1 MSLTNQI
8 HAYSVGTDAFY
19 DESEQFIHK
28 RLLKL
33 YKLRAVNRKYKE
45 KETEYSWGTACI
57 NRVIKKE
64 KEQLE
69 QLLNKRLESTEPRTM
84 NPEVLKDK
92 NVISLFVSSL
102 TRAIGIEHNRL
113 SEDIFVISVYFF
125 QVFHNIVRDGFIYNG
140 EKYIFLTA
148 SAGQI
153 RTKKAVFIKE
163 STFNRIKMR
172 MMCGLTVE
180 EINEAGG
187 TNENKFLAY
196 LALGNSATDVWEDF
210 DIDKSIVVDDFE
222 TEVQSEVDHISIDY
236 TIKREVTGTVIPHM
250 DGCGIM
256 LDKPTRMVRAP
267 WIKGLLVYFPF
278 DKFIQEKCEGKAV
291 VTDIY
296 GQDHD
301 ILTEDIRYIF
311 TKSQFKM
318 YKFYQ
323 SWEDYKQKFKQYH
336 CEACYCNMEEQDIPR
351 ARINYQMLQTLT
363 DMTDEEIATL
373 TKETIEEIEAI
384 GNDFQT
390 SMKLIG
396 ATSYNKNPSYV
407 QEALMI
413 YPELMRDQYSREIL
427 KETKRSL
434 IKQAKSGRL
443 RVNGK
448 YLFLSP
454 DLYAFCEWLFLDDI
468 NPQGLLKD
476 GEVFTTQF
484 GNGDEV
490 ACLRSPH
497 LYREW
502 AIRKNVKNEELNKWF
517 GETKCVYTSCH
528 DLISRYLM
536 FDNDGDKSL
545 VVKDRLL
552 TSIAKRNMKG
562 IVPMSYDLK
571 KAKVGSITPDN
582 IYHSMAK
589 AYTGGN
595 IGVVSNQITKVWNS
609 SNLTKSYED
618 ALKTVKLFTYIN
630 NQVIDFAKTLWKV
643 DPPSEVEEMMK
654 RYTKAKPP
662 YFFIYAKDKTKSQVE
677 PPNNSTMNRICQ
689 SIPNTRVKFAKM
701 CDNFDYRMLMNLDY
715 GFSISE
721 DNQIVERY
729 NYWNRHQYLFNT
741 EAENAKQEDMYM
753 FQQIRKHILAETNE
767 DINVVVNTL
776 VMYLYTIKTN
786 NMKKTLWASFGDIL
800 VENLKK
806 NTASLGK
813 VCEECGDRFISLQS
827 NHRFCSDECCK
838 KARAKR
844 LKQKRKFCTLVQ
856 SEKVTNIE
864 DISQNKQNSID

>member
-45 KETEYSWGTACI
+45 KENECSWGTACI

-69 QLLNKRLESTEPRTM
+69 QLLNKRLENTKPRTM

-102 TRAIGIEHNRL
+102 TRAIGIENNQL
-113 SEDIFVISVYFF
+113 SEDIFVVSVYFF
-125 QVFHNIVRDGFIYNG
+125 QVFHNIVRDGFTYNG

-222 TEVQSEVDHISIDY
+222 TEIQTEVDHISADY
-236 TIKREVTGTVIPHM
+236 SIKREITGTVIPHM

-301 ILTEDIRYIF
+301 ILAEDIQYIF

-427 KETKRSL
+427 KETKKSL

-484 GNGDEV
+484 RNGDEV

-502 AIRKNVKNEELNKWF
+502 AIRQNVRNEELNKWF

-528 DLISRYLM
+528 DLISRILQ
-536 FDNDGDKSL
+536 FDVDGDKSL
-545 VVKDRLL
+545 VIKDKLL
-552 TSIAKRNMKG
+552 TSIAKHNMEG
-562 IVPMSYDLK
+562 ICTLSYDLK
-571 KAKVGSITPDN
+571 KAKVGTISPDN
-582 IYHSMAK
+582 IYHSMTK

-595 IGVVSNQITKVWNS
+595 IGVISNQITKVWNS
-609 SNLTKSYED
+609 SNLTKDYD
-618 ALKTVKLFTYIN
+618 NALKTVKLFTYIN

-643 DPPSEVEEMMK
+643 DPPLEVEEMMK

-753 FQQIRKHILAETNE
+753 FQQIRKHILEETNE

-786 NMKKTLWASFGDIL
+786 NMKKTLWASFGDVL

-813 VCEECGDRFISLQS
+813 VCEECGDRFVSLQS

-838 KARAKR
+838 KAKAKR
-844 LKQKRKFCTLVQ
+844 VKHKRRTVPLVQ
-856 SEKVTNIE
+856 TEKVIKNDEVSQNNE
-864 DISQNKQNSID
+864 DIKC

>member
-45 KETEYSWGTACI
+45 KENECSWGTACI

-102 TRAIGIEHNRL
+102 TRAIGIENNQL
-113 SEDIFVISVYFF
+113 SEDIFVVSVYFF
-125 QVFHNIVRDGFIYNG
+125 QVFHNIVRDGFTYNG

-222 TEVQSEVDHISIDY
+222 TEIQTEVDHISADY
-236 TIKREVTGTVIPHM
+236 SIKREITGTVIPHM

-278 DKFIQEKCEGKAV
+278 DKFIQEKCEGKAI

-301 ILTEDIRYIF
+301 ILAEDIQYIF

-323 SWEDYKQKFKQYH
+323 SWKDYKQKFKQYH

-427 KETKRSL
+427 KETKKSL

-448 YLFLSP
+448 YFFLSP

-484 GNGDEV
+484 RNGDEV

-502 AIRKNVKNEELNKWF
+502 AIRQNVRNEELNKWF

-528 DLISRYLM
+528 DLISRILQ
-536 FDNDGDKSL
+536 FDVDGDKSL
-545 VVKDRLL
+545 VIKDKLL
-552 TSIAKRNMKG
+552 TSIAKHNMEG
-562 IVPMSYDLK
+562 ICTLSYDLK
-571 KAKVGSITPDN
+571 KAKVGTISPDN
-582 IYHSMAK
+582 IYHSMTK

-595 IGVVSNQITKVWNS
+595 IGVISNQITKVWNS
-609 SNLTKSYED
+609 SNLTKDYD
-618 ALKTVKLFTYIN
+618 NALKTVKLFTYIN

-643 DPPSEVEEMMK
+643 DPPLEVEEMMK

-753 FQQIRKHILAETNE
+753 FQQIRKHILEETNE

-786 NMKKTLWASFGDIL
+786 NMKKTLWASFGDVL

-813 VCEECGDRFISLQS
+813 VCEECGDRFVSLQS

-838 KARAKR
+838 KAKAKR
-844 LKQKRKFCTLVQ
+844 VKRKRRLVPLAQ
-856 SEKVTNIE
+856 TEKVIKNDENSQNNE
-864 DISQNKQNSID
+864 DIKC

>member
-45 KETEYSWGTACI
+45 KENECSWGTACI

-102 TRAIGIEHNRL
+102 TRAIGIENNQL
-113 SEDIFVISVYFF
+113 SEDIFVVSVYFF
-125 QVFHNIVRDGFIYNG
+125 QVFHNIVRDGFTYNG

-163 STFNRIKMR
+163 STFNRIKTR

-336 CEACYCNMEEQDIPR
+336 CEACYCNIEEQDIPR

-413 YPELMRDQYSREIL
+413 YPELMRDQYSRDIL
-427 KETKRSL
+427 KETKKSL
-434 IKQAKSGRL
+434 IRQAKSGRL

-502 AIRKNVKNEELNKWF
+502 AIRKNTKNEELNKWF

-545 VVKDRLL
+545 VVKDKLL

-609 SNLTKSYED
+609 LNLTKSYED

-630 NQVIDFAKTLWKV
+630 NQVIK
-643 DPPSEVEEMMK
+643 
-654 RYTKAKPP
+654 
-662 YFFIYAKDKTKSQVE
+662 
-677 PPNNSTMNRICQ
+677 
-689 SIPNTRVKFAKM
+689 
-701 CDNFDYRMLMNLDY
+701 
-715 GFSISE
+715 
-721 DNQIVERY
+721 
-729 NYWNRHQYLFNT
+729 
-741 EAENAKQEDMYM
+741 
-753 FQQIRKHILAETNE
+753 
-767 DINVVVNTL
+767 
-776 VMYLYTIKTN
+776 
-786 NMKKTLWASFGDIL
+786 
-800 VENLKK
+800 
-806 NTASLGK
+806 
-813 VCEECGDRFISLQS
+813 
-827 NHRFCSDECCK
+827 
-838 KARAKR
+838 
-844 LKQKRKFCTLVQ
+844 
-856 SEKVTNIE
+856 
-864 DISQNKQNSID
+864 

>member
-64 KEQLE
+64 KERLE

-102 TRAIGIEHNRL
+102 TRAIGIEHNQL

-222 TEVQSEVDHISIDY
+222 TEIQTEVDHIFADY
-236 TIKREVTGTVIPHM
+236 SIKREVTGTVIPHM

-267 WIKGLLVYFPF
+267 WVKGLLVHFPF
-278 DKFIQEKCEGKAV
+278 DKFIQEKCDGKAT

-301 ILTEDIRYIF
+301 ILAEDIRYIF

-323 SWEDYKQKFKQYH
+323 SWEDYKQKFKQYR
-336 CEACYCNMEEQDIPR
+336 CEVCYCNMEEQDIPR

-373 TKETIEEIEAI
+373 IKETVEEIEAI

-413 YPELMRDQYSREIL
+413 YPELMRDQYSRDIL
-427 KETKRSL
+427 KETKKSL

-454 DLYAFCEWLFLDDI
+454 DLYAFCEWLFLGEV
-468 NPQGLLKD
+468 NPKGLLQD

-484 GNGDEV
+484 SNGDEV

-502 AIRKNVKNEELNKWF
+502 AIRKNVKNEDLNKWF

-528 DLISRYLM
+528 DLISRILQ
-536 FDNDGDKSL
+536 FDVDGDKSL
-545 VVKDRLL
+545 VIKDKLL
-552 TSIAKRNMKG
+552 TSIAKRNMAG
-562 IVPMSYDLK
+562 ICTLSYDLK
-571 KAKVGSITPDN
+571 KAKVGAISPDN
-582 IYHSMAK
+582 IYHSMTK

-595 IGVVSNQITKVWNS
+595 IGVISNQITKVWNS
-609 SNLTKSYED
+609 PNLTKDYED

-630 NQVIDFAKTLWKV
+630 NQVIDYAKTLWKV

-662 YFFIYAKDKTKSQVE
+662 YFFIYAKDKKKSQVE

-689 SIPNTRVKFAKM
+689 SIPNNRVKFVKM

-753 FQQIRKHILAETNE
+753 FQQIRKHILEETNE

-806 NTASLGK
+806 NTEGLGK

-856 SEKVTNIE
+856 SEKVANIE

>member
-45 KETEYSWGTACI
+45 KENECSWGTACI

-64 KEQLE
+64 KERLE
-69 QLLNKRLESTEPRTM
+69 QLLDKRLESTEPRMM

-102 TRAIGIEHNRL
+102 TRAIGVENNQL

-125 QVFHNIVRDGFIYNG
+125 QVFHNIVRDGFTYNG

-153 RTKKAVFIKE
+153 RQKKAVFIKE

-172 MMCGLTVE
+172 MMCGLTAE

-222 TEVQSEVDHISIDY
+222 TEIQTEVDHISADY
-236 TIKREVTGTVIPHM
+236 SIKREITGTVIPHM

-278 DKFIQEKCEGKAV
+278 DKFIQEKCEGKAI

-301 ILTEDIRYIF
+301 ILAEDIQYIF

-427 KETKRSL
+427 KGTKKSL

-484 GNGDEV
+484 RNGDEV

-502 AIRKNVKNEELNKWF
+502 AIRQNVRNEELNKWF

-528 DLISRYLM
+528 DLISRILQ
-536 FDNDGDKSL
+536 FDVDGDKSL
-545 VVKDRLL
+545 VIKDKLL
-552 TSIAKRNMKG
+552 TSIAKHNMEG
-562 IVPMSYDLK
+562 ICTLSYDLK
-571 KAKVGSITPDN
+571 KAKVGTISPDN
-582 IYHSMAK
+582 IYHSMTK

-595 IGVVSNQITKVWNS
+595 IGVISNQITKVWNS
-609 SNLTKSYED
+609 SNLTKDYD
-618 ALKTVKLFTYIN
+618 NALKTVKLFTYIN

-643 DPPSEVEEMMK
+643 DPPLEVEEMMK

-741 EAENAKQEDMYM
+741 EAEDAKQEDMYM
-753 FQQIRKHILAETNE
+753 FQQIRKHILEETNE

-786 NMKKTLWASFGDIL
+786 NMKKTLWASFGDVL

-806 NTASLGK
+806 NVGGNGTK
-813 VCEECGDRFISLQS
+813 VCPMCGCRFKYLQT
-827 NHRFCSDECCK
+827 NYKYCSDECREQA
-838 KARAKR
+838 KALR
-844 LKQKRKFCTLVQ
+844 LKQKRYE
-856 SEKVTNIE
+856 EKH
-864 DISQNKQNSID
+864 KK

>member
-45 KETEYSWGTACI
+45 KENECSWGTACI

-102 TRAIGIEHNRL
+102 TRAIGIEHNQL

-222 TEVQSEVDHISIDY
+222 TEIQTEVDHISADY
-236 TIKREVTGTVIPHM
+236 SIKREVTGTVIPHM

-267 WIKGLLVYFPF
+267 WVKGLLVYFPF
-278 DKFIQEKCEGKAV
+278 DKFIQEKCDGKAI

-301 ILTEDIRYIF
+301 ILAEDIRYIF

-323 SWEDYKQKFKQYH
+323 SWEDYKQKFKQYR

-427 KETKRSL
+427 KETKKSL

-484 GNGDEV
+484 RNGDEV

-502 AIRKNVKNEELNKWF
+502 AIRQNVRNEELNKWF

-528 DLISRYLM
+528 DLISRILQ
-536 FDNDGDKSL
+536 FDVDGDKSL
-545 VVKDRLL
+545 VIKDKLL
-552 TSIAKRNMKG
+552 TSIAKHNMEG
-562 IVPMSYDLK
+562 ICTLSYDLK
-571 KAKVGSITPDN
+571 KAKVGTISPDN
-582 IYHSMAK
+582 IYHSMTK

-595 IGVVSNQITKVWNS
+595 IGVISNQITKVWNS
-609 SNLTKSYED
+609 SNLTKDYD
-618 ALKTVKLFTYIN
+618 NALKTVKLFTYIN

-643 DPPSEVEEMMK
+643 DPPLEVEEMMK

-753 FQQIRKHILAETNE
+753 FQQIRKHILEETNE

-786 NMKKTLWASFGDIL
+786 NMKKTLWASFGDVL

-813 VCEECGDRFISLQS
+813 VCEECGDRFVSLQS

-838 KARAKR
+838 KAKAKR
-844 LKQKRKFCTLVQ
+844 VKHKRRIVPPAQT
-856 SEKVTNIE
+856 EKVIKNDEVSQNNE
-864 DISQNKQNSID
+864 DIKC

>member
-45 KETEYSWGTACI
+45 KENECSWGTACI

-69 QLLNKRLESTEPRTM
+69 QLLNKRLENTEPRTM

-102 TRAIGIEHNRL
+102 TRAIGIENNQL
-113 SEDIFVISVYFF
+113 SEDIFVVSVYFF
-125 QVFHNIVRDGFIYNG
+125 QVFHNIVRDGFTYNG

-222 TEVQSEVDHISIDY
+222 TEIQTEVDHISADY
-236 TIKREVTGTVIPHM
+236 SIKREITGTVIPHM

-301 ILTEDIRYIF
+301 ILAEDIQYIF

-427 KETKRSL
+427 KETKKSL

-484 GNGDEV
+484 RNGDEV

-502 AIRKNVKNEELNKWF
+502 AIRQNVRNEELNKWF

-528 DLISRYLM
+528 DLISRILQ
-536 FDNDGDKSL
+536 FDVDGDKSL
-545 VVKDRLL
+545 VIKDKLL
-552 TSIAKRNMKG
+552 TSIAKHNMEG
-562 IVPMSYDLK
+562 ICTLSYDLK
-571 KAKVGSITPDN
+571 KAKVGTISPDN
-582 IYHSMAK
+582 IYHSMTK

-595 IGVVSNQITKVWNS
+595 IGVISNQITKVWNS
-609 SNLTKSYED
+609 SNLTKDYD
-618 ALKTVKLFTYIN
+618 NALKTVKLFTYIN

-643 DPPSEVEEMMK
+643 DPPLEVEEMMK

-753 FQQIRKHILAETNE
+753 FQQIRKHILEETNE

-786 NMKKTLWASFGDIL
+786 NMKKTLWASFGDVL

-813 VCEECGDRFISLQS
+813 VCEECGDRFVSLQS

-838 KARAKR
+838 KAKAKR
-844 LKQKRKFCTLVQ
+844 VKHKRRTVPLVQ
-856 SEKVTNIE
+856 TEKVIKNDEVSQNNE
-864 DISQNKQNSID
+864 DIKC

>member
-45 KETEYSWGTACI
+45 KENECSWGTACI

-102 TRAIGIEHNRL
+102 TRAIGIENNQL
-113 SEDIFVISVYFF
+113 SEDIFVVSVYFF
-125 QVFHNIVRDGFIYNG
+125 QVFHNIVRDGFTYNG

-256 LDKPTRMVRAP
+256 LDKSTRMVRAP

-390 SMKLIG
+390 SMRLIG

-413 YPELMRDQYSREIL
+413 YPELMRDQYSRDIL
-427 KETKRSL
+427 KETKKSL

-545 VVKDRLL
+545 VVKDKLL

-689 SIPNTRVKFAKM
+689 SIPTTRVKFAKM

-753 FQQIRKHILAETNE
+753 FQQIRKHILEETNE

-786 NMKKTLWASFGDIL
+786 NMKKTLWASFGDVL

-813 VCEECGDRFISLQS
+813 VCEECGDRFVSLQS

-838 KARAKR
+838 KAKAKR
-844 LKQKRKFCTLVQ
+844 VKHKRRTVPPART
-856 SEKVTNIE
+856 EKVIKNDE
-864 DISQNKQNSID
+864 ISQNNEDIKS

>member
-45 KETEYSWGTACI
+45 KENECSWGTACI

-69 QLLNKRLESTEPRTM
+69 QLLSKRLESTEPRTM

-102 TRAIGIEHNRL
+102 TRAIGIENNQL
-113 SEDIFVISVYFF
+113 SEDIFVVSVYFF
-125 QVFHNIVRDGFIYNG
+125 QVFHNIVRDGFTYNG

-222 TEVQSEVDHISIDY
+222 TEIQTEVDHISADY
-236 TIKREVTGTVIPHM
+236 NIKREITGTVIPHM

-301 ILTEDIRYIF
+301 ILAEDIQYIF

-427 KETKRSL
+427 KETKKSL

-484 GNGDEV
+484 RNGDEV

-502 AIRKNVKNEELNKWF
+502 AIRQNVRNEELNKWF

-528 DLISRYLM
+528 DLISRILQ
-536 FDNDGDKSL
+536 FDVDGDKSL
-545 VVKDRLL
+545 VIKDKLL
-552 TSIAKRNMKG
+552 TSIAKHNMEG
-562 IVPMSYDLK
+562 ICTLSYDLK
-571 KAKVGSITPDN
+571 KAKVGTISPDN
-582 IYHSMAK
+582 IYHSMTK

-595 IGVVSNQITKVWNS
+595 IGVISNQITKVWNS
-609 SNLTKSYED
+609 SNLTKDYD
-618 ALKTVKLFTYIN
+618 NALKTVKLFTYIN

-643 DPPSEVEEMMK
+643 DPPLEVEEMMK

-753 FQQIRKHILAETNE
+753 FQQIRKHILEETNE

-786 NMKKTLWASFGDIL
+786 NMKKTLWASFGDVL

-806 NTASLGK
+806 NTLSLGK
-813 VCEECGDRFISLQS
+813 VCEECGDRFVSLQS

-838 KARAKR
+838 KAKAKR
-844 LKQKRKFCTLVQ
+844 VKHKRRIVPPAQT
-856 SEKVTNIE
+856 EKVIKNDEVSQNNE
-864 DISQNKQNSID
+864 DIKC

>member
-45 KETEYSWGTACI
+45 KENECSWGTACI

-102 TRAIGIEHNRL
+102 TRAIGIENNQL
-113 SEDIFVISVYFF
+113 SEDIFVVSVYFF
-125 QVFHNIVRDGFIYNG
+125 QVFHNIVRDGFAYNG

-222 TEVQSEVDHISIDY
+222 TEIQTEVDHISADY
-236 TIKREVTGTVIPHM
+236 SIKREITGTVIPHM

-278 DKFIQEKCEGKAV
+278 DKFIQEKCEGKAI

-301 ILTEDIRYIF
+301 ILAEDIQYIF

-427 KETKRSL
+427 KETKKSL

-484 GNGDEV
+484 RNGDEV

-502 AIRKNVKNEELNKWF
+502 AIRQNVRNEELNKWF

-528 DLISRYLM
+528 DLISRILQ
-536 FDNDGDKSL
+536 FDVDGDKSL
-545 VVKDRLL
+545 VIKDKLL
-552 TSIAKRNMKG
+552 TSIAKHNMEG
-562 IVPMSYDLK
+562 ICTLSYDLK
-571 KAKVGSITPDN
+571 KAKVGTISPDN
-582 IYHSMAK
+582 IYHSMTK

-595 IGVVSNQITKVWNS
+595 IGVISNQITKVWNS
-609 SNLTKSYED
+609 SNLTKDYD
-618 ALKTVKLFTYIN
+618 NALKTVKLFTYIN

-643 DPPSEVEEMMK
+643 DPPLEVEEMMK

-753 FQQIRKHILAETNE
+753 FQQIRKHILEETNE

-786 NMKKTLWASFGDIL
+786 NMKKTLWASFGDVL

-806 NTASLGK
+806 NVGGNGTK
-813 VCEECGDRFISLQS
+813 VCPMCGCRFKYLQT
-827 NHRFCSDECCK
+827 NYKYCSDECREQA
-838 KARAKR
+838 KALR
-844 LKQKRKFCTLVQ
+844 LKQKRYE
-856 SEKVTNIE
+856 EKH
-864 DISQNKQNSID
+864 KK

>member
-45 KETEYSWGTACI
+45 KENECSWGTACI

-102 TRAIGIEHNRL
+102 TRAIGIENNQL
-113 SEDIFVISVYFF
+113 SEDIFVVSVYFF
-125 QVFHNIVRDGFIYNG
+125 QVFHNIVRDGFTYNG

-222 TEVQSEVDHISIDY
+222 TEIQTEVDHISADY
-236 TIKREVTGTVIPHM
+236 SIKREITGTVIPHM

-301 ILTEDIRYIF
+301 ILAEDIQYIF

-413 YPELMRDQYSREIL
+413 YPELMRDQYSRDIL
-427 KETKRSL
+427 KETKKSL
-434 IKQAKSGRL
+434 IRQAKSGRL

-454 DLYAFCEWLFLDDI
+454 DLYAFCEWLFLDDM

-502 AIRKNVKNEELNKWF
+502 AIRKNAKNEELNKWF

-609 SNLTKSYED
+609 LNLTKSYED

-630 NQVIDFAKTLWKV
+630 NQVIK
-643 DPPSEVEEMMK
+643 
-654 RYTKAKPP
+654 
-662 YFFIYAKDKTKSQVE
+662 
-677 PPNNSTMNRICQ
+677 
-689 SIPNTRVKFAKM
+689 
-701 CDNFDYRMLMNLDY
+701 
-715 GFSISE
+715 
-721 DNQIVERY
+721 
-729 NYWNRHQYLFNT
+729 
-741 EAENAKQEDMYM
+741 
-753 FQQIRKHILAETNE
+753 
-767 DINVVVNTL
+767 
-776 VMYLYTIKTN
+776 
-786 NMKKTLWASFGDIL
+786 
-800 VENLKK
+800 
-806 NTASLGK
+806 
-813 VCEECGDRFISLQS
+813 
-827 NHRFCSDECCK
+827 
-838 KARAKR
+838 
-844 LKQKRKFCTLVQ
+844 
-856 SEKVTNIE
+856 
-864 DISQNKQNSID
+864 

>member
-45 KETEYSWGTACI
+45 KENECSWGTACI

-102 TRAIGIEHNRL
+102 TRAIGIENNQL
-113 SEDIFVISVYFF
+113 SEDIFVVSVYFF
-125 QVFHNIVRDGFIYNG
+125 QVFHNIVRDGFTYNG

-222 TEVQSEVDHISIDY
+222 TEIQTEVDHISADY
-236 TIKREVTGTVIPHM
+236 SIKREITGTVIPHM

-301 ILTEDIRYIF
+301 ILAEDIQYIF

-427 KETKRSL
+427 KETKKSL

-484 GNGDEV
+484 RNGDEV

-502 AIRKNVKNEELNKWF
+502 AIRQNVRNEELNKWF

-528 DLISRYLM
+528 DLISRILQ
-536 FDNDGDKSL
+536 FDVDGDKSL
-545 VVKDRLL
+545 VIKDKLL
-552 TSIAKRNMKG
+552 TSIAKHNMEG
-562 IVPMSYDLK
+562 ICTLSYDLK
-571 KAKVGSITPDN
+571 KAKVGTISPDN
-582 IYHSMAK
+582 IYHSMTK

-595 IGVVSNQITKVWNS
+595 IGVISNQITKVWNS
-609 SNLTKSYED
+609 SNLTKDYD
-618 ALKTVKLFTYIN
+618 NALKTVKLFTYIN

-643 DPPSEVEEMMK
+643 DPPLEVEEMMK

-753 FQQIRKHILAETNE
+753 FQQIRKHILEETNE

-786 NMKKTLWASFGDIL
+786 NMKKTLWASFGDVL

-806 NTASLGK
+806 NTSSLGK
-813 VCEECGDRFISLQS
+813 VCEECGDRFVSLQS

-838 KARAKR
+838 KAKAKR
-844 LKQKRKFCTLVQ
+844 VKYKRRIVPLAQT
-856 SEKVTNIE
+856 EKVIKNDEVSQNNE
-864 DISQNKQNSID
+864 DIKC

>member
-8 HAYSVGTDAFY
+8 HVYSVGTDAFY

-102 TRAIGIEHNRL
+102 TRAIGIERNQL

-153 RTKKAVFIKE
+153 RQKKAVFIKE

-222 TEVQSEVDHISIDY
+222 TEIQTEVDHISADY
-236 TIKREVTGTVIPHM
+236 SIKREVTGTVIPHM

-256 LDKPTRMVRAP
+256 LNKPTRMVRAP
-267 WIKGLLVYFPF
+267 WVKGLLVYFPF
-278 DKFIQEKCEGKAV
+278 DKFIQEKCGGKAI

-301 ILTEDIRYIF
+301 ILAEDIRYIF

-323 SWEDYKQKFKQYH
+323 SWEDYKQKFKQYS
-336 CEACYCNMEEQDIPR
+336 CEVCYCNMEEQDIPR

-373 TKETIEEIEAI
+373 TKETVEEIEAI

-413 YPELMRDQYSREIL
+413 YPELMRDQYSRDIL
-427 KETKRSL
+427 KETKKSL

-454 DLYAFCEWLFLDDI
+454 DLYAFCEWLFLDEA
-468 NPQGLLKD
+468 NPKGLLQD

-484 GNGDEV
+484 SNGDEV

-502 AIRKNVKNEELNKWF
+502 AIRKNVKNEDLNKWF

-528 DLISRYLM
+528 DLISRILQ
-536 FDNDGDKSL
+536 FDVDGDKSL
-545 VVKDRLL
+545 VIKDKLL
-552 TSIAKRNMKG
+552 TSIAKRNMEG
-562 IVPMSYDLK
+562 ICTLSYDLK
-571 KAKVGSITPDN
+571 KAKVGAISPDN
-582 IYHSMAK
+582 IYHSMTK

-595 IGVVSNQITKVWNS
+595 IGVISNQITKVWNS
-609 SNLTKSYED
+609 SNLTKDYD
-618 ALKTVKLFTYIN
+618 NALKTVKLFTYIN
-630 NQVIDFAKTLWKV
+630 NQVIK
-643 DPPSEVEEMMK
+643 
-654 RYTKAKPP
+654 
-662 YFFIYAKDKTKSQVE
+662 
-677 PPNNSTMNRICQ
+677 
-689 SIPNTRVKFAKM
+689 
-701 CDNFDYRMLMNLDY
+701 
-715 GFSISE
+715 
-721 DNQIVERY
+721 
-729 NYWNRHQYLFNT
+729 
-741 EAENAKQEDMYM
+741 
-753 FQQIRKHILAETNE
+753 
-767 DINVVVNTL
+767 
-776 VMYLYTIKTN
+776 
-786 NMKKTLWASFGDIL
+786 
-800 VENLKK
+800 
-806 NTASLGK
+806 
-813 VCEECGDRFISLQS
+813 
-827 NHRFCSDECCK
+827 
-838 KARAKR
+838 
-844 LKQKRKFCTLVQ
+844 
-856 SEKVTNIE
+856 
-864 DISQNKQNSID
+864 

>member
-45 KETEYSWGTACI
+45 KENECSWGTACI

-102 TRAIGIEHNRL
+102 TRAIGIENNQL
-113 SEDIFVISVYFF
+113 SEDIFVVSVYFF
-125 QVFHNIVRDGFIYNG
+125 QVFHNIVRDGFTYNG

-256 LDKPTRMVRAP
+256 LDKSTRMVRAP

-363 DMTDEEIATL
+363 DMTDEEIAIL

-413 YPELMRDQYSREIL
+413 YPELMRDQYSRDIL
-427 KETKRSL
+427 KETKKSL

-545 VVKDRLL
+545 VVKDKLL
-552 TSIAKRNMKG
+552 TSIAKRNMKD

-589 AYTGGN
+589 AYTGSN

-630 NQVIDFAKTLWKV
+630 NQVIK
-643 DPPSEVEEMMK
+643 
-654 RYTKAKPP
+654 
-662 YFFIYAKDKTKSQVE
+662 
-677 PPNNSTMNRICQ
+677 
-689 SIPNTRVKFAKM
+689 
-701 CDNFDYRMLMNLDY
+701 
-715 GFSISE
+715 
-721 DNQIVERY
+721 
-729 NYWNRHQYLFNT
+729 
-741 EAENAKQEDMYM
+741 
-753 FQQIRKHILAETNE
+753 
-767 DINVVVNTL
+767 
-776 VMYLYTIKTN
+776 
-786 NMKKTLWASFGDIL
+786 
-800 VENLKK
+800 
-806 NTASLGK
+806 
-813 VCEECGDRFISLQS
+813 
-827 NHRFCSDECCK
+827 
-838 KARAKR
+838 
-844 LKQKRKFCTLVQ
+844 
-856 SEKVTNIE
+856 
-864 DISQNKQNSID
+864 

>member
-45 KETEYSWGTACI
+45 KENECSWGTACI

-69 QLLNKRLESTEPRTM
+69 QLLNKRLENTEPRTM

-102 TRAIGIEHNRL
+102 TRAIGIENNQL
-113 SEDIFVISVYFF
+113 SEDIFVVSVYFF
-125 QVFHNIVRDGFIYNG
+125 QVFHNIVRDGFTYNG

-180 EINEAGG
+180 EINKAGG

-196 LALGNSATDVWEDF
+196 LALGNSATDVWKDF

-384 GNDFQT
+384 GNDFQI

-427 KETKRSL
+427 KETKKSL

-484 GNGDEV
+484 GNSDEV

-545 VVKDRLL
+545 VVKDKLL

-571 KAKVGSITPDN
+571 KAKVGNITPDN

-643 DPPSEVEEMMK
+643 DPPFEVEEMMK

-689 SIPNTRVKFAKM
+689 SIPTTRVKFAKM

-753 FQQIRKHILAETNE
+753 FQQIRKHILEETNE

-786 NMKKTLWASFGDIL
+786 NMKKTLWASFGDVL

-813 VCEECGDRFISLQS
+813 VCEECGDRFVSLQS

-838 KARAKR
+838 KAKAKR
-844 LKQKRKFCTLVQ
+844 VKHKRRTVPLVQ
-856 SEKVTNIE
+856 IEKVIKNDEVSQNNE
-864 DISQNKQNSID
+864 DIKC

>member
-102 TRAIGIEHNRL
+102 TRAIGIEHNQL

-236 TIKREVTGTVIPHM
+236 TIERKVAGTVIPHM

-278 DKFIQEKCEGKAV
+278 DKFIQEKCDGKAI

-301 ILTEDIRYIF
+301 ILAEDIRYIF

-323 SWEDYKQKFKQYH
+323 SWEDYKQKFKQYR
-336 CEACYCNMEEQDIPR
+336 CEVCYCNIEEQDIPR

-363 DMTDEEIATL
+363 DMSDEEITVL

-413 YPELMRDQYSREIL
+413 YPELMRDQYSRDIL
-427 KETKRSL
+427 KETKKSL

-454 DLYAFCEWLFLDDI
+454 DLYAFCEWLFLDEA
-468 NPQGLLKD
+468 NPKGLLQD

-484 GNGDEV
+484 SSGDEV
-490 ACLRSPH
+490 VCLRSPH

-502 AIRKNVKNEELNKWF
+502 AIRKNVKNEDLNKWF

-545 VVKDRLL
+545 VVKDKLL
-552 TSIAKRNMKG
+552 TSIAKRNMEG

-571 KAKVGSITPDN
+571 KAKVGSITLDN
-582 IYHSMAK
+582 IYNSMVK

-609 SNLTKSYED
+609 SNLVKSYDD

-662 YFFIYAKDKTKSQVE
+662 YFFIYAKDKKKSQVE

-689 SIPNTRVKFAKM
+689 SIPNTRVKFVKM

-715 GFSISE
+715 GFNISE
-721 DNQIVERY
+721 DNQIVEKY

-753 FQQIRKHILAETNE
+753 FQQIRKHILEETNE

-786 NMKKTLWASFGDIL
+786 SVKKTLWASFGDVL
-800 VENLKK
+800 VDNLKK
-806 NTASLGK
+806 NTEGLGK

-838 KARAKR
+838 KAKAKR
-844 LKQKRKFCTLVQ
+844 VKHKRRIVPPAQT
-856 SEKVTNIE
+856 EKVVENNEFSQKNE
-864 DISQNKQNSID
+864 DIRD

>member
-8 HAYSVGTDAFY
+8 HTYSVGTDAFY

-45 KETEYSWGTACI
+45 KENECSWGTACI

-102 TRAIGIEHNRL
+102 TRAIGIENNQL
-113 SEDIFVISVYFF
+113 SEDIFVVSVYFF
-125 QVFHNIVRDGFIYNG
+125 QVFHNIVRDGFTYNG

-222 TEVQSEVDHISIDY
+222 TEIQTEVDHISADY
-236 TIKREVTGTVIPHM
+236 SIKREITGTVIPHM

-278 DKFIQEKCEGKAV
+278 DKFIQEKCEGKAI

-301 ILTEDIRYIF
+301 ILAEDIQYIF
-311 TKSQFKM
+311 TKRQFKM

-427 KETKRSL
+427 KETKKSL

-484 GNGDEV
+484 RNGDEV

-502 AIRKNVKNEELNKWF
+502 AIRQNVRNEELNKWF

-528 DLISRYLM
+528 DLISRILQ
-536 FDNDGDKSL
+536 FDVDGDKSL
-545 VVKDRLL
+545 VIKDKLL
-552 TSIAKRNMKG
+552 TSIAKHNMEG
-562 IVPMSYDLK
+562 ICTLSYDLK
-571 KAKVGSITPDN
+571 KAKVGTISPDN
-582 IYHSMAK
+582 IYHSMTK

-595 IGVVSNQITKVWNS
+595 IGVISNQITKVWNS
-609 SNLTKSYED
+609 SNLTKDYD
-618 ALKTVKLFTYIN
+618 NALKTVKLFTYIN

-753 FQQIRKHILAETNE
+753 FQQIRKHILEETNE

-786 NMKKTLWASFGDIL
+786 NMKKTLWASFGDVL

-806 NTASLGK
+806 NTVSLGK
-813 VCEECGDRFISLQS
+813 VCEECGDRFVSLQS

-838 KARAKR
+838 KAKAKR
-844 LKQKRKFCTLVQ
+844 VKHKRRTVPPVQ
-856 SEKVTNIE
+856 TEKVIKNDEVSQNNE
-864 DISQNKQNSID
+864 DIKC

>member
-45 KETEYSWGTACI
+45 KENDYSWGTACI

-64 KEQLE
+64 KERLE

-102 TRAIGIEHNRL
+102 TRAIGIEHNQL

-222 TEVQSEVDHISIDY
+222 TEIQTEVDHISADY
-236 TIKREVTGTVIPHM
+236 SIKREVTGTVIPHM

-267 WIKGLLVYFPF
+267 WVKGLLVHFPF
-278 DKFIQEKCEGKAV
+278 DKFIQEKCDGKAT

-301 ILTEDIRYIF
+301 ILAEDIRYIF

-323 SWEDYKQKFKQYH
+323 SWEDYKQKFKQYR
-336 CEACYCNMEEQDIPR
+336 CEVCYCNMEEQDIPR

-373 TKETIEEIEAI
+373 TKETVEEIEAI

-413 YPELMRDQYSREIL
+413 YPELMRDQYSRDIL
-427 KETKRSL
+427 KETKR
-434 IKQAKSGRL
+434 
-443 RVNGK
+443 V
-448 YLFLSP
+448 
-454 DLYAFCEWLFLDDI
+454 
-468 NPQGLLKD
+468 
-476 GEVFTTQF
+476 
-484 GNGDEV
+484 
-490 ACLRSPH
+490 
-497 LYREW
+497 
-502 AIRKNVKNEELNKWF
+502 
-517 GETKCVYTSCH
+517 
-528 DLISRYLM
+528 
-536 FDNDGDKSL
+536 
-545 VVKDRLL
+545 
-552 TSIAKRNMKG
+552 
-562 IVPMSYDLK
+562 
-571 KAKVGSITPDN
+571 
-582 IYHSMAK
+582 
-589 AYTGGN
+589 
-595 IGVVSNQITKVWNS
+595 
-609 SNLTKSYED
+609 
-618 ALKTVKLFTYIN
+618 
-630 NQVIDFAKTLWKV
+630 
-643 DPPSEVEEMMK
+643 
-654 RYTKAKPP
+654 
-662 YFFIYAKDKTKSQVE
+662 
-677 PPNNSTMNRICQ
+677 
-689 SIPNTRVKFAKM
+689 
-701 CDNFDYRMLMNLDY
+701 
-715 GFSISE
+715 
-721 DNQIVERY
+721 
-729 NYWNRHQYLFNT
+729 
-741 EAENAKQEDMYM
+741 
-753 FQQIRKHILAETNE
+753 
-767 DINVVVNTL
+767 
-776 VMYLYTIKTN
+776 
-786 NMKKTLWASFGDIL
+786 
-800 VENLKK
+800 
-806 NTASLGK
+806 
-813 VCEECGDRFISLQS
+813 
-827 NHRFCSDECCK
+827 
-838 KARAKR
+838 
-844 LKQKRKFCTLVQ
+844 
-856 SEKVTNIE
+856 
-864 DISQNKQNSID
+864 

>member
-45 KETEYSWGTACI
+45 KENECSWGTACI

-102 TRAIGIEHNRL
+102 TRAIGIENNQL
-113 SEDIFVISVYFF
+113 SEDIFVVSVYFF
-125 QVFHNIVRDGFIYNG
+125 QVFHNIVRDGFTYNG

-163 STFNRIKMR
+163 STFNRIKTR

-336 CEACYCNMEEQDIPR
+336 CEACYCNIEEQDIPR

-427 KETKRSL
+427 KETKKSL

-468 NPQGLLKD
+468 NPRGLLKD

-545 VVKDRLL
+545 VVKDKLL

-630 NQVIDFAKTLWKV
+630 NQVIK
-643 DPPSEVEEMMK
+643 
-654 RYTKAKPP
+654 
-662 YFFIYAKDKTKSQVE
+662 
-677 PPNNSTMNRICQ
+677 
-689 SIPNTRVKFAKM
+689 
-701 CDNFDYRMLMNLDY
+701 
-715 GFSISE
+715 
-721 DNQIVERY
+721 
-729 NYWNRHQYLFNT
+729 
-741 EAENAKQEDMYM
+741 
-753 FQQIRKHILAETNE
+753 
-767 DINVVVNTL
+767 
-776 VMYLYTIKTN
+776 
-786 NMKKTLWASFGDIL
+786 
-800 VENLKK
+800 
-806 NTASLGK
+806 
-813 VCEECGDRFISLQS
+813 
-827 NHRFCSDECCK
+827 
-838 KARAKR
+838 
-844 LKQKRKFCTLVQ
+844 
-856 SEKVTNIE
+856 
-864 DISQNKQNSID
+864 

>member
-8 HAYSVGTDAFY
+8 YAYSVGTDAFY

-45 KETEYSWGTACI
+45 KENECSWGTACI

-64 KEQLE
+64 KERLE
-69 QLLNKRLESTEPRTM
+69 QLLNKRLESTEPRVM

-102 TRAIGIEHNRL
+102 ARAIGIENNQL
-113 SEDIFVISVYFF
+113 SEDIFVVSVYFF
-125 QVFHNIVRDGFIYNG
+125 QVFHNIVRDGFTYNG

-323 SWEDYKQKFKQYH
+323 SWGDYKQKFKQYH
-336 CEACYCNMEEQDIPR
+336 CEACYCNIEEQDIPR

-427 KETKRSL
+427 KETKKSL

-468 NPQGLLKD
+468 NPRGLLKD

-545 VVKDRLL
+545 VVKDKLL

-630 NQVIDFAKTLWKV
+630 NQVIK
-643 DPPSEVEEMMK
+643 
-654 RYTKAKPP
+654 
-662 YFFIYAKDKTKSQVE
+662 
-677 PPNNSTMNRICQ
+677 
-689 SIPNTRVKFAKM
+689 
-701 CDNFDYRMLMNLDY
+701 
-715 GFSISE
+715 
-721 DNQIVERY
+721 
-729 NYWNRHQYLFNT
+729 
-741 EAENAKQEDMYM
+741 
-753 FQQIRKHILAETNE
+753 
-767 DINVVVNTL
+767 
-776 VMYLYTIKTN
+776 
-786 NMKKTLWASFGDIL
+786 
-800 VENLKK
+800 
-806 NTASLGK
+806 
-813 VCEECGDRFISLQS
+813 
-827 NHRFCSDECCK
+827 
-838 KARAKR
+838 
-844 LKQKRKFCTLVQ
+844 
-856 SEKVTNIE
+856 
-864 DISQNKQNSID
+864 

>member
-33 YKLRAVNRKYKE
+33 YKLRAVNCKYKE
-45 KETEYSWGTACI
+45 KENECSWGTACI

-102 TRAIGIEHNRL
+102 TRAIGIENNQL
-113 SEDIFVISVYFF
+113 SEDVFVVSVYFF
-125 QVFHNIVRDGFIYNG
+125 QVFHNIVRDGFTYNG

-236 TIKREVTGTVIPHM
+236 TIERKITGTVIPHM

-278 DKFIQEKCEGKAV
+278 DKFIREKCDGKAI

-396 ATSYNKNPSYV
+396 ATLYNKNPSYV

-413 YPELMRDQYSREIL
+413 YPELMRDQYSRDIL
-427 KETKRSL
+427 KETKKSL

-454 DLYAFCEWLFLDDI
+454 DLYAFCEWLFLDEV
-468 NPQGLLKD
+468 NPKGLLQD

-484 GNGDEV
+484 SNGDEV

-502 AIRKNVKNEELNKWF
+502 AIRKNVKNQDLNKWF

-689 SIPNTRVKFAKM
+689 SIPTTRVKFAKM

-753 FQQIRKHILAETNE
+753 FQQIRKHILEETNE

-813 VCEECGDRFISLQS
+813 VCEECGDRFVSLQS
-827 NHRFCSDECCK
+827 NHRFCSNECCK
-838 KARAKR
+838 KAKAKR
-844 LKQKRKFCTLVQ
+844 VKHKRRIVPPVQ
-856 SEKVTNIE
+856 IEKVAENNVFSQNNE
-864 DISQNKQNSID
+864 DIKD

>member
-45 KETEYSWGTACI
+45 KENECSWGTACI

-69 QLLNKRLESTEPRTM
+69 QLLNKRLENTEPRTM
-84 NPEVLKDK
+84 NPEILKDK

-102 TRAIGIEHNRL
+102 TRAIGIENNQL
-113 SEDIFVISVYFF
+113 SEDIFVVSVYFF
-125 QVFHNIVRDGFIYNG
+125 QVFHNIVRDGFTYNG

-236 TIKREVTGTVIPHM
+236 TIKREVIGTVIPHM

-301 ILTEDIRYIF
+301 ILAEDIRYIF

-336 CEACYCNMEEQDIPR
+336 CEACYCNIEEQDIPR

-413 YPELMRDQYSREIL
+413 YPELMRDQYSRDIL
-427 KETKRSL
+427 KETKKSL

-454 DLYAFCEWLFLDDI
+454 DLYAFCEWLFLDNI

-528 DLISRYLM
+528 DLISR
-536 FDNDGDKSL
+536 
-545 VVKDRLL
+545 
-552 TSIAKRNMKG
+552 
-562 IVPMSYDLK
+562 
-571 KAKVGSITPDN
+571 
-582 IYHSMAK
+582 
-589 AYTGGN
+589 
-595 IGVVSNQITKVWNS
+595 
-609 SNLTKSYED
+609 
-618 ALKTVKLFTYIN
+618 
-630 NQVIDFAKTLWKV
+630 
-643 DPPSEVEEMMK
+643 
-654 RYTKAKPP
+654 
-662 YFFIYAKDKTKSQVE
+662 
-677 PPNNSTMNRICQ
+677 
-689 SIPNTRVKFAKM
+689 
-701 CDNFDYRMLMNLDY
+701 
-715 GFSISE
+715 
-721 DNQIVERY
+721 
-729 NYWNRHQYLFNT
+729 
-741 EAENAKQEDMYM
+741 
-753 FQQIRKHILAETNE
+753 IL
-767 DINVVVNTL
+767 
-776 VMYLYTIKTN
+776 
-786 NMKKTLWASFGDIL
+786 
-800 VENLKK
+800 
-806 NTASLGK
+806 
-813 VCEECGDRFISLQS
+813 Q
-827 NHRFCSDECCK
+827 
-838 KARAKR
+838 
-844 LKQKRKFCTLVQ
+844 
-856 SEKVTNIE
+856 
-864 DISQNKQNSID
+864 

>member
-45 KETEYSWGTACI
+45 KENECSWGTACI

-102 TRAIGIEHNRL
+102 TRAIGIENNQL
-113 SEDIFVISVYFF
+113 SEDIFVVSVYFF
-125 QVFHNIVRDGFIYNG
+125 QVFHNIVRDGFTYNG

-256 LDKPTRMVRAP
+256 LDKSTRMVRAP

-413 YPELMRDQYSREIL
+413 YPELMRDQYSRDIL
-427 KETKRSL
+427 KETKKSL

-545 VVKDRLL
+545 VVKDKLL

-630 NQVIDFAKTLWKV
+630 NQVIK
-643 DPPSEVEEMMK
+643 
-654 RYTKAKPP
+654 
-662 YFFIYAKDKTKSQVE
+662 
-677 PPNNSTMNRICQ
+677 
-689 SIPNTRVKFAKM
+689 
-701 CDNFDYRMLMNLDY
+701 
-715 GFSISE
+715 
-721 DNQIVERY
+721 
-729 NYWNRHQYLFNT
+729 
-741 EAENAKQEDMYM
+741 
-753 FQQIRKHILAETNE
+753 
-767 DINVVVNTL
+767 
-776 VMYLYTIKTN
+776 
-786 NMKKTLWASFGDIL
+786 
-800 VENLKK
+800 
-806 NTASLGK
+806 
-813 VCEECGDRFISLQS
+813 
-827 NHRFCSDECCK
+827 
-838 KARAKR
+838 
-844 LKQKRKFCTLVQ
+844 
-856 SEKVTNIE
+856 
-864 DISQNKQNSID
+864 

>member
-45 KETEYSWGTACI
+45 KENECSWGTACI

-102 TRAIGIEHNRL
+102 TRAIGIENNQL
-113 SEDIFVISVYFF
+113 SEDVFVVSVYFF
-125 QVFHNIVRDGFIYNG
+125 QVFHNIVRDGFTYNG

-172 MMCGLTVE
+172 MMCGLTIE

-278 DKFIQEKCEGKAV
+278 DKFIREKCDGKAV

-363 DMTDEEIATL
+363 DMTDEEIITL

-384 GNDFQT
+384 GNDFQI

-413 YPELMRDQYSREIL
+413 YPELMRDQYSRDIL
-427 KETKRSL
+427 KETKKSL

-502 AIRKNVKNEELNKWF
+502 AIRKNAKNEELNKWF

-545 VVKDRLL
+545 VVKDKLL

-630 NQVIDFAKTLWKV
+630 NQVIK
-643 DPPSEVEEMMK
+643 
-654 RYTKAKPP
+654 
-662 YFFIYAKDKTKSQVE
+662 
-677 PPNNSTMNRICQ
+677 
-689 SIPNTRVKFAKM
+689 
-701 CDNFDYRMLMNLDY
+701 
-715 GFSISE
+715 
-721 DNQIVERY
+721 
-729 NYWNRHQYLFNT
+729 
-741 EAENAKQEDMYM
+741 
-753 FQQIRKHILAETNE
+753 
-767 DINVVVNTL
+767 
-776 VMYLYTIKTN
+776 
-786 NMKKTLWASFGDIL
+786 
-800 VENLKK
+800 
-806 NTASLGK
+806 
-813 VCEECGDRFISLQS
+813 
-827 NHRFCSDECCK
+827 
-838 KARAKR
+838 
-844 LKQKRKFCTLVQ
+844 
-856 SEKVTNIE
+856 
-864 DISQNKQNSID
+864 

>member
-45 KETEYSWGTACI
+45 KENECSWGTACI

-69 QLLNKRLESTEPRTM
+69 QLLSKRLENTEPRTM

-102 TRAIGIEHNRL
+102 TRAIGIENNQL
-113 SEDIFVISVYFF
+113 SEDIFVVSVYFF
-125 QVFHNIVRDGFIYNG
+125 QVFHNIVRDGFTYNG

-222 TEVQSEVDHISIDY
+222 TEIQTEVDHISADY
-236 TIKREVTGTVIPHM
+236 NIKREITGTVIPHM

-301 ILTEDIRYIF
+301 ILAEDIQYIF

-427 KETKRSL
+427 KETKKSL

-484 GNGDEV
+484 RNGDEV

-502 AIRKNVKNEELNKWF
+502 AIRQNVRNEELNKWF

-528 DLISRYLM
+528 DLISRILQ
-536 FDNDGDKSL
+536 FDVDGDKSL
-545 VVKDRLL
+545 VIKDKLL
-552 TSIAKRNMKG
+552 TSIAKHNMEG
-562 IVPMSYDLK
+562 ICTLSYDLK
-571 KAKVGSITPDN
+571 KAKVGTISPDN
-582 IYHSMAK
+582 IYHSMTK

-595 IGVVSNQITKVWNS
+595 IGVISNQITKVWNS
-609 SNLTKSYED
+609 SNLTKDYD
-618 ALKTVKLFTYIN
+618 NALKTVKLFTYIN

-643 DPPSEVEEMMK
+643 DPPLEVEEMMK

-753 FQQIRKHILAETNE
+753 FQQIRKHILEETNE

-786 NMKKTLWASFGDIL
+786 NMKKTLWASFGDVL

-806 NTASLGK
+806 NTLSLGK
-813 VCEECGDRFISLQS
+813 VCEECGDRFVSLQS

-838 KARAKR
+838 KAKAKR
-844 LKQKRKFCTLVQ
+844 VKHKRRIVPPAQT
-856 SEKVTNIE
+856 EKVIKNDEVSQNNE
-864 DISQNKQNSID
+864 DIKC

>member
-45 KETEYSWGTACI
+45 KENECSWGTACI

-102 TRAIGIEHNRL
+102 TRAIGIENNQL
-113 SEDIFVISVYFF
+113 SEDIFVVSVYFF

-222 TEVQSEVDHISIDY
+222 TEIQTEVDHISADY
-236 TIKREVTGTVIPHM
+236 SIKREITGTVIPHM

-301 ILTEDIRYIF
+301 ILAEDIQYIF

-427 KETKRSL
+427 KETKKSL

-484 GNGDEV
+484 RNGDEV

-502 AIRKNVKNEELNKWF
+502 AIRQNVRNEELNKWF

-528 DLISRYLM
+528 DLISRILQ
-536 FDNDGDKSL
+536 FDVDGDKSL
-545 VVKDRLL
+545 VIKDKLL
-552 TSIAKRNMKG
+552 TSIAKHNMEG
-562 IVPMSYDLK
+562 ICTLSYDLK
-571 KAKVGSITPDN
+571 KAKVGTISPDN
-582 IYHSMAK
+582 IYHSMTK

-595 IGVVSNQITKVWNS
+595 IGVISNQITKVWNS
-609 SNLTKSYED
+609 SNLTKDYD
-618 ALKTVKLFTYIN
+618 NALKTVKLFTYIN

-643 DPPSEVEEMMK
+643 DPPLEVEEMMK

-753 FQQIRKHILAETNE
+753 FQQIRKHILEETNE

-786 NMKKTLWASFGDIL
+786 NMKKTLWASFGDVL

-806 NTASLGK
+806 NTSSLGK
-813 VCEECGDRFISLQS
+813 VCEECGDRFVSLQS

-838 KARAKR
+838 KAKAKR
-844 LKQKRKFCTLVQ
+844 VKYKRRIVPLAQT
-856 SEKVTNIE
+856 EKVIKNDEVSQNNE
-864 DISQNKQNSID
+864 DIKC

>member
-69 QLLNKRLESTEPRTM
+69 QLLNKRLESTELRTM

-102 TRAIGIEHNRL
+102 TRAIGIEHNQL
-113 SEDIFVISVYFF
+113 SKDIFVISVYFF

-172 MMCGLTVE
+172 MMCGLTIE

-236 TIKREVTGTVIPHM
+236 TIERKVAGTVIPHM

-267 WIKGLLVYFPF
+267 WVKGLLVYFPF
-278 DKFIQEKCEGKAV
+278 DKFIQEKCDGKAI

-301 ILTEDIRYIF
+301 ILAEDIRYIF

-323 SWEDYKQKFKQYH
+323 SWEDYKQKFKQYR
-336 CEACYCNMEEQDIPR
+336 CEVCYCNMEEQDIPR

-363 DMTDEEIATL
+363 DMTDEEIAAL
-373 TKETIEEIEAI
+373 TKETVEEIEAI

-413 YPELMRDQYSREIL
+413 YPELMRDQYSRDIL
-427 KETKRSL
+427 KETKKSL

-454 DLYAFCEWLFLDDI
+454 DLYAFCEWLFLDEA
-468 NPQGLLKD
+468 NPKGLLQD

-484 GNGDEV
+484 SNGDEV

-502 AIRKNVKNEELNKWF
+502 AIRKNVKNEDLNKWF

-545 VVKDRLL
+545 VVKDKLL
-552 TSIAKRNMKG
+552 TSIAKRNMEG

-609 SNLTKSYED
+609 SNLAKSYKD

-630 NQVIDFAKTLWKV
+630 NQVIDYAKTLWKV

-662 YFFIYAKDKTKSQVE
+662 YFFIYAKDKKKSQVE
-677 PPNNSTMNRICQ
+677 PLNNSTMNRICQ
-689 SIPNTRVKFAKM
+689 SIPNNRVKFVKM

-715 GFSISE
+715 GFNISE

-753 FQQIRKHILAETNE
+753 FQQIRKHILEETNE

-776 VMYLYTIKTN
+776 IMYLYTIKTN
-786 NMKKTLWASFGDIL
+786 SVKKTLWASFGDVL
-800 VENLKK
+800 VDNLKK
-806 NTASLGK
+806 NTEGLGK

-838 KARAKR
+838 KAKAKR
-844 LKQKRKFCTLVQ
+844 VKHKRRIVPPAQT
-856 SEKVTNIE
+856 EKVVENNEFSQKNE
-864 DISQNKQNSID
+864 DIRD

>member
-45 KETEYSWGTACI
+45 KENECSWGTACI

-102 TRAIGIEHNRL
+102 TRAIGIENNQL
-113 SEDIFVISVYFF
+113 SEDIFVVSVYFF
-125 QVFHNIVRDGFIYNG
+125 QVFHNIVRDGFTYNG

-222 TEVQSEVDHISIDY
+222 TEIQTEVDHISADY
-236 TIKREVTGTVIPHM
+236 SIKREITGTVIPHM

-301 ILTEDIRYIF
+301 ILAEDIQYIF

-413 YPELMRDQYSREIL
+413 YPELMRDQYSRDIL
-427 KETKRSL
+427 KETKKSL
-434 IKQAKSGRL
+434 IRQAKSGRL

-502 AIRKNVKNEELNKWF
+502 AIRKNTKNEELNKWF

-545 VVKDRLL
+545 VVKDKLL

-609 SNLTKSYED
+609 LNLTKSYED

-630 NQVIDFAKTLWKV
+630 NQVIK
-643 DPPSEVEEMMK
+643 
-654 RYTKAKPP
+654 
-662 YFFIYAKDKTKSQVE
+662 
-677 PPNNSTMNRICQ
+677 
-689 SIPNTRVKFAKM
+689 
-701 CDNFDYRMLMNLDY
+701 
-715 GFSISE
+715 
-721 DNQIVERY
+721 
-729 NYWNRHQYLFNT
+729 
-741 EAENAKQEDMYM
+741 
-753 FQQIRKHILAETNE
+753 
-767 DINVVVNTL
+767 
-776 VMYLYTIKTN
+776 
-786 NMKKTLWASFGDIL
+786 
-800 VENLKK
+800 
-806 NTASLGK
+806 
-813 VCEECGDRFISLQS
+813 
-827 NHRFCSDECCK
+827 
-838 KARAKR
+838 
-844 LKQKRKFCTLVQ
+844 
-856 SEKVTNIE
+856 
-864 DISQNKQNSID
+864 